1 MVGEGCKKSSLSGA
15 STFYKNLEFKIMEN
29 VARSR
34 DTKYLI
40 PEHVKYILMSEKKCT
55 QCGKL
60 TEKWTLRQGKAFC
73 SQACV
78 KKYGETHSSKKSGVC
93 EFC

>member
-1 MVGEGCKKSSLSGA
+1 MA
-15 STFYKNLEFKIMEN
+15 
-29 VARSR
+29 A
-34 DTKYLI
+34 
-40 PEHVKYILMSEKKCT
+40 KKCV
-55 QCGKL
+55 QCGKS

-78 KKYGETHSSKKSGVC
+78 KKYGEKHGGKKKSGVC